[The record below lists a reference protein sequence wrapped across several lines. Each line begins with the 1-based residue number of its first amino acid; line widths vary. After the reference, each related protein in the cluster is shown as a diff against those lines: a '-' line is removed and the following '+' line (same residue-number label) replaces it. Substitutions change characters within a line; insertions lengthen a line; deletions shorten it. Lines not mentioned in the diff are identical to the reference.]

1 MAKRIELLI
10 IDPQNDFCTERV
22 TSKNHLTGHEIE
34 SMGAL
39 FVPGAD
45 HDMSRL
51 AKFIERAGDKL
62 FDIHVTLDSHRLVDI
77 SHPIFWV
84 DKDSNPP
91 EPFTIISYDEVKQGI
106 WRAKNPGYQA
116 KANSYVKSLED
127 NKRYPLCIWPPH
139 CLIGTWG
146 HNVVPELFDAMLAWE
161 ARNFANVDFVT
172 KGSNPFTEHYSGV
185 QADVPDPTDPSTQ
198 LNTGLINTLQ
208 DADIIIL
215 SGEAR
220 SHCLANT
227 VLDIAAKFDADGNAE
242 YIKKMVL
249 LTDATS
255 DVPDPP
261 GTTMFSDFGKQFVSD
276 MCAKGMQ
283 LSTTEEFLS

>member
-1 MAKRIELLI
+1 MTKRIDLLI
-10 IDPQNDFCTERV
+10 IDPQNDFCRPD
-22 TSKNHLTGHEIE
+22 
-34 SMGAL
+34 GAL
-39 FVPGAD
+39 AVVGAD
-45 HDMSRL
+45 KDMERL
-51 AKFIERAGDKL
+51 AAFIDRVGDKL
-62 FDIHVTLDSHRLVDI
+62 YDIHVTLDSHRLVDI

-84 DKDSNPP
+84 DTNGIAPQ
-91 EPFTIISYDEVKQGI
+91 PFTIISYDDVRNGVWK
-106 WRAKNPGYQA
+106 AKNPGYQA
-116 KANSYVKSLED
+116 KATNYVKSLND

-139 CLIGTWG
+139 CLIGGSG
-146 HNVVPELFDAMLAWE
+146 HNIFPPIFDALLEWE

-185 QADVPDPTDPSTQ
+185 QADVPDPSDPDTQ
-198 LNTGLINTLQ
+198 LNTNLISTLEE
-208 DADIIIL
+208 ADIIVL

-227 VLDIAAKFDADGNAE
+227 VRDIAAKFDADGNYD

-255 DVPDPP
+255 DVGDLP
-261 GTTMFSDFGKQFVSD
+261 GSTMFKDIGEAFVAD

-283 LSTTEEFLS
+283 LSTCDTFLA